1 MTGIILLIL
10 LGIFLFIVE
19 ILLVPGITVAGI
31 GGLVLTV
38 LGVYKAFEDY
48 GTETGVWFLIGT
60 LLVSILVITF
70 SLRAKTWKRFMLNT
84 NIDGSVDTPLT
95 EEQVKPGDKGETITR
110 LNPMGKI
117 MVKDM
122 VREARS
128 VEGYINEHT
137 PVEVVSVE
145 GTRITV
151 KPIK

>member
-1 MTGIILLIL
+1 MTGIIILIV
-10 LGIFLFIVE
+10 LGIFLFVVE

-38 LGVYKAFEDY
+38 LGIYKAFEDF
-48 GTETGVWFLIGT
+48 GTETGIWVLIGT
-60 LLVSILVITF
+60 LLASILVITF
-70 SLRAKTWKRFMLNT
+70 SLRAKTWRRFMLNT
-84 NIDGSVDTPLT
+84 NITGSVDTPLT
-95 EEQVKPGDKGETITR
+95 EEQVRPGDRGEAITR

-117 MVKDM
+117 MVRDM

-128 VEGYINEHT
+128 IEGYINQHE